1 MVFSSL
7 TFLFLFFPLVMGV
20 YYLCPRALR
29 NLWLLLTSLLFYAWG
44 EPVYI
49 RLMAA
54 SILFNYLCGLG
65 VAALQKREKK
75 RLAKGLLILCIAG
88 NIGALGLF
96 KYADLLIGTVNNIAG
111 SKIALLELALPIGI
125 SFYTFQ
131 ALSYVIDVYR
141 GTVAA
146 QKNPITF
153 GTYIALFPQ
162 LIAGPIVQYKTVEE
176 QLSHR
181 RETTAQFA
189 AGIGRFTIGLGKKVL
204 IANQVGALWDTV
216 AALPGTGLS
225 AGTAWLGAIA
235 FTFQIYFDF
244 SGYSDMAIGLGKML
258 GFEFLENFDY
268 PYLSRSITEYWRRW
282 HISLGTWFRE
292 YVYIPLGG
300 NRVSVLRWCF
310 NMFVVWL
317 LSGLWHGAGWNFAL
331 WGLYFGVFLSAEK
344 LIGKKWKERS
354 FKIADISANNDG
366 NGGNRENMFLSCVRN
381 IIEHG
386 YVLLVV
392 LVSFVIFRVESV
404 REIKEQLLGL
414 AGSYGNAMTPM
425 AAYEIKSYLILL
437 LIACA
442 GATPV
447 PAMCVQRLKNTNMW
461 KKSGWLLQSCYI
473 LTGLVLATAFLLGS
487 SVHPFLYFRV

>member
-7 TFLFLFFPLVMGV
+7 TFLFLFFPIVMGV

-29 NLWLLLTSLLFYAWG
+29 NLWLLAVSLLFYAWG

-49 RLMAA
+49 RLMVA

-75 RLAKGLLILCIAG
+75 GIAKALLILCVVG
-88 NIGALGLF
+88 NIGALGVF
-96 KYADLLIGTVNNIAG
+96 KYADLLIGTINGIAG
-111 SKIALLELALPIGI
+111 SHLALLELALPIGI

-176 QLSHR
+176 QLSCR
-181 RETTAQFA
+181 RETAAQFA
-189 AGIGRFTIGLGKKVL
+189 AGIGRFTVGLGKKVL

-216 AALPGTGLS
+216 SALPQAQLA
-225 AGTAWLGAIA
+225 AGTAWLGALA

-300 NRVSVLRWCF
+300 NRHGLSRQIL
-310 NMFVVWL
+310 NLIIVWGL
-317 LSGLWHGAGWNFAL
+317 TGLWHGASWNFLL
-331 WGLYFGVFLSAEK
+331 WGLYYGVILIVEKVWLLRPLQKAPAAVQHLYSLLLIILGWIIFALTDFSAIGGYFAALFGAH
-344 LIGKKWKERS
+344 
-354 FKIADISANNDG
+354 
-366 NGGNRENMFLSCVRN
+366 GGLDSSTM
-381 IIEHG
+381 
-386 YVLLVV
+386 YLLT
-392 LVSFVIFRVESV
+392 S
-404 REIKEQLLGL
+404 
-414 AGSYGNAMTPM
+414 N
-425 AAYEIKSYLILL
+425 LILL
-437 LIACA
+437 VIAGFASTRLPAKLAA
-442 GATPV
+442 GF
-447 PAMCVQRLKNTNMW
+447 VQRLTPAGQTAVKCIFYT
-461 KKSGWLLQSCYI
+461 GVLLMCI
-473 LTGLVLATAFLLGS
+473 AFLVGDS
-487 SVHPFLYFRV
+487 YNPFLYFRF

>member
-7 TFLFLFFPLVMGV
+7 TFLFLFFPIVIGV

-29 NLWLLLTSLLFYAWG
+29 NLWLLAASLLFYAWG

-49 RLMAA
+49 RLMVA

-75 RLAKGLLILCIAG
+75 GIAKTLLILCVVG
-88 NIGALGLF
+88 NIGALGVF
-96 KYADLLIGTVNNIAG
+96 KYADLLIGTINGIAG
-111 SKIALLELALPIGI
+111 SHLALLELALPIGI

-176 QLSHR
+176 QLSCR
-181 RETTAQFA
+181 RETAAQFA
-189 AGIGRFTIGLGKKVL
+189 AGIGRFTVGLGKKVL

-216 AALPGTGLS
+216 SALPQAQLA
-225 AGTAWLGAIA
+225 AGTAWLGALA

-300 NRVSVLRWCF
+300 NRRGLSRQIL
-310 NMFVVWL
+310 NLIIVWGL
-317 LSGLWHGAGWNFAL
+317 TGLWHGASWNFLL
-331 WGLYFGVFLSAEK
+331 WGLYYGVILIVEKVWLLRPLQKAPAAVQHLYSLLLIILGWIIFALTDFSAIGGYFAALFGAH
-344 LIGKKWKERS
+344 
-354 FKIADISANNDG
+354 
-366 NGGNRENMFLSCVRN
+366 GGLDSSTM
-381 IIEHG
+381 
-386 YVLLVV
+386 YLLT
-392 LVSFVIFRVESV
+392 S
-404 REIKEQLLGL
+404 
-414 AGSYGNAMTPM
+414 N
-425 AAYEIKSYLILL
+425 LILL
-437 LIACA
+437 VIAGFASTRLPAKLAA
-442 GATPV
+442 GF
-447 PAMCVQRLKNTNMW
+447 VQRLTPTGQTAVKCVFYT
-461 KKSGWLLQSCYI
+461 GVLLMCI
-473 LTGLVLATAFLLGS
+473 AFLVGDS
-487 SVHPFLYFRV
+487 YNPFLYFRF

>member
-7 TFLFLFFPLVMGV
+7 TFLFLFFPIVIGV

-29 NLWLLLTSLLFYAWG
+29 NLWLLAASLLFYAWG

-49 RLMAA
+49 RLMVA

-75 RLAKGLLILCIAG
+75 GIAKALLILCIVG
-88 NIGALGLF
+88 NIGALGVF
-96 KYADLLIGTVNNIAG
+96 KYADLLIGTINGIAG
-111 SKIALLELALPIGI
+111 SHLALLELALPIGI

-176 QLSHR
+176 QLSCR
-181 RETTAQFA
+181 RETAAQFA

-216 AALPGTGLS
+216 SALPQAQLA
-225 AGTAWLGAIA
+225 AGTAWLGALA

-300 NRVSVLRWCF
+300 NRHGLSRQIL
-310 NMFVVWL
+310 NLIIVWGL
-317 LSGLWHGAGWNFAL
+317 TGLWHGASWNFLL
-331 WGLYFGVFLSAEK
+331 WGLYYGVILIVEKVWLLRPLQKAPAAVQHLYSLLLIILGWIIFALTDFSAIGGYFAALFGAH
-344 LIGKKWKERS
+344 
-354 FKIADISANNDG
+354 
-366 NGGNRENMFLSCVRN
+366 GGLDSSTM
-381 IIEHG
+381 
-386 YVLLVV
+386 YLLT
-392 LVSFVIFRVESV
+392 S
-404 REIKEQLLGL
+404 
-414 AGSYGNAMTPM
+414 N
-425 AAYEIKSYLILL
+425 LILL
-437 LIACA
+437 VIAGFASTRLPAKLAA
-442 GATPV
+442 GF
-447 PAMCVQRLKNTNMW
+447 VQRLTPAGQTAVKCIFYT
-461 KKSGWLLQSCYI
+461 GVLLMCI
-473 LTGLVLATAFLLGS
+473 AFLVGDS
-487 SVHPFLYFRV
+487 YNPFLYFRF

>member
-7 TFLFLFFPLVMGV
+7 TFLFLFFPIVIGV

-29 NLWLLLTSLLFYAWG
+29 NLWLLAASLLFYAWG

-49 RLMAA
+49 RLMVA

-75 RLAKGLLILCIAG
+75 GIAKTLLILCVVG
-88 NIGALGLF
+88 NIGALGVF
-96 KYADLLIGTVNNIAG
+96 KYADLLIGTINGIAG
-111 SKIALLELALPIGI
+111 SHLALLELALPIGI

-176 QLSHR
+176 QLSRR

-189 AGIGRFTIGLGKKVL
+189 AGIGRFTVGLGKKVL

-216 AALPGTGLS
+216 SALPQAQLA
-225 AGTAWLGAIA
+225 AGTAWLGALA

-300 NRVSVLRWCF
+300 NRHGLSRQIL
-310 NMFVVWL
+310 NLIIVWGL
-317 LSGLWHGAGWNFAL
+317 TGLWHGASWNFLL
-331 WGLYFGVFLSAEK
+331 WGLYYGVILIVEKVWLLRPLQKAPAAVQHLYSLLLIMLGWIIFALTDFSAIGGYFAALFGAH
-344 LIGKKWKERS
+344 
-354 FKIADISANNDG
+354 
-366 NGGNRENMFLSCVRN
+366 GGLDSSTM
-381 IIEHG
+381 
-386 YVLLVV
+386 YLLT
-392 LVSFVIFRVESV
+392 S
-404 REIKEQLLGL
+404 
-414 AGSYGNAMTPM
+414 N
-425 AAYEIKSYLILL
+425 LILL
-437 LIACA
+437 VIAGFASTRLPAKLAA
-442 GATPV
+442 GF
-447 PAMCVQRLKNTNMW
+447 VQRLTPAWPDGGKMHFLHRRTADVHCLF
-461 KKSGWLLQSCYI
+461 GRRQLQSVPVFP
-473 LTGLVLATAFLLGS
+473 VLRGG
-487 SVHPFLYFRV
+487 V

>member
-7 TFLFLFFPLVMGV
+7 TFLFLFFPIVIGV

-29 NLWLLLTSLLFYAWG
+29 NLWLLAASLLFYAWG

-49 RLMAA
+49 RLMVA

-75 RLAKGLLILCIAG
+75 GIAKALLILCVVG
-88 NIGALGLF
+88 NIGALGVF
-96 KYADLLIGTVNNIAG
+96 KYADLLIGTVNDIAG
-111 SKIALLELALPIGI
+111 SHLALLELALPIGI

-176 QLSHR
+176 QLSCR
-181 RETTAQFA
+181 RETAAQFA

-216 AALPGTGLS
+216 SALPQAQLA
-225 AGTAWLGAIA
+225 AGTAWLGALA

-268 PYLSRSITEYWRRW
+268 PYLSRCITEYWRRW

-300 NRVSVLRWCF
+300 NRHGLSRQIL
-310 NMFVVWL
+310 NLIIVWGL
-317 LSGLWHGAGWNFAL
+317 TGLWHGASWNFLL
-331 WGLYFGVFLSAEK
+331 WGLYYGVILIVEKVWLLRPLQKAPAAVQHLYSLLLIILGWIIFALTDFSAIGGYFAALFGAH
-344 LIGKKWKERS
+344 
-354 FKIADISANNDG
+354 
-366 NGGNRENMFLSCVRN
+366 GGTDSSTM
-381 IIEHG
+381 
-386 YVLLVV
+386 YLLTT
-392 LVSFVIFRVESV
+392 
-404 REIKEQLLGL
+404 
-414 AGSYGNAMTPM
+414 N
-425 AAYEIKSYLILL
+425 LILL
-437 LIACA
+437 VIAGFA
-442 GATPV
+442 STRL
-447 PAMCVQRLKNTNMW
+447 PAKLAASFVQRLTPAGQTAVKCVFYT
-461 KKSGWLLQSCYI
+461 GVLLMCI
-473 LTGLVLATAFLLGS
+473 AFLVGDS
-487 SVHPFLYFRV
+487 YNPFLYFRF

>member
-7 TFLFLFFPLVMGV
+7 TFLFLFFPIVMGV

-216 AALPGTGLS
+216 AALPGTSLS

-258 GFEFLENFDY
+258 GFEFLENFNY

-300 NRVSVLRWCF
+300 NRCGLPRQIL
-310 NMFVVWL
+310 NLIIVWGL
-317 LSGLWHGAGWNFAL
+317 TGLWHGA
-331 WGLYFGVFLSAEK
+331 S
-344 LIGKKWKERS
+344 
-354 FKIADISANNDG
+354 
-366 NGGNRENMFLSCVRN
+366 
-381 IIEHG
+381 
-386 YVLLVV
+386 
-392 LVSFVIFRVESV
+392 
-404 REIKEQLLGL
+404 
-414 AGSYGNAMTPM
+414 
-425 AAYEIKSYLILL
+425 
-437 LIACA
+437 
-442 GATPV
+442 
-447 PAMCVQRLKNTNMW
+447 
-461 KKSGWLLQSCYI
+461 
-473 LTGLVLATAFLLGS
+473 
-487 SVHPFLYFRV
+487 

>member
-7 TFLFLFFPLVMGV
+7 TFLFLFFPIVIGV

-29 NLWLLLTSLLFYAWG
+29 NLWLLAASLLFYAWG

-49 RLMAA
+49 RLMVA

-75 RLAKGLLILCIAG
+75 GIAKTLLILCVVG
-88 NIGALGLF
+88 NIGALGVF
-96 KYADLLIGTVNNIAG
+96 KYADLLIGTINGIAG
-111 SKIALLELALPIGI
+111 SHLALLELALPIGI

-176 QLSHR
+176 QLSRR

-189 AGIGRFTIGLGKKVL
+189 AGIGRFTVGLGKKVL

-216 AALPGTGLS
+216 SALPQAQLA
-225 AGTAWLGAIA
+225 AGTAWLGALA

-300 NRVSVLRWCF
+300 NRHGLSRQIL
-310 NMFVVWL
+310 NLIIVWGL
-317 LSGLWHGAGWNFAL
+317 TGLWHGASWNFLL
-331 WGLYFGVFLSAEK
+331 WGLYYGVILIVEKVWLLRPLQKAPAAVQHLYSLLLIMLGWIIFALTDFSAIGGYFAALFGAH
-344 LIGKKWKERS
+344 
-354 FKIADISANNDG
+354 
-366 NGGNRENMFLSCVRN
+366 GGLDSSTM
-381 IIEHG
+381 
-386 YVLLVV
+386 YLLT
-392 LVSFVIFRVESV
+392 S
-404 REIKEQLLGL
+404 
-414 AGSYGNAMTPM
+414 N
-425 AAYEIKSYLILL
+425 LILL
-437 LIACA
+437 VIAGFASTRLPAKLAA
-442 GATPV
+442 GF
-447 PAMCVQRLKNTNMW
+447 VQRLTPAGQTAVKCIFYT
-461 KKSGWLLQSCYI
+461 GVLLMCI
-473 LTGLVLATAFLLGS
+473 AFLVGDS
-487 SVHPFLYFRV
+487 YNPFLYFRF

>member
-7 TFLFLFFPLVMGV
+7 TFLFLFFPIVMGV

-29 NLWLLLTSLLFYAWG
+29 NLWLLAVSLLFYAWG

-49 RLMAA
+49 QLMVA
-54 SILFNYLCGLG
+54 SILFNYLSGLG

-75 RLAKGLLILCIAG
+75 GIAKALLILCVVG
-88 NIGALGLF
+88 NIGALGVF
-96 KYADLLIGTVNNIAG
+96 KYADLLIGTINGIAG
-111 SKIALLELALPIGI
+111 SHLALLELALPIGI

-176 QLSHR
+176 QLSCR
-181 RETTAQFA
+181 RETAAQFA
-189 AGIGRFTIGLGKKVL
+189 AGIGRFTVGLGKKVL

-216 AALPGTGLS
+216 SALPQAQLA
-225 AGTAWLGAIA
+225 AGTAWLGALA

-300 NRVSVLRWCF
+300 NRRGLPRQVL
-310 NMFVVWL
+310 NLIIVWGL
-317 LSGLWHGAGWNFAL
+317 TGLWHGASWNFLL
-331 WGLYFGVFLSAEK
+331 WGLYYGVIL
-344 LIGKKWKERS
+344 
-354 FKIADISANNDG
+354 
-366 NGGNRENMFLSCVRN
+366 
-381 IIEHG
+381 IIEKVWLLRPLQKAPAAVQHL
-386 YVLLVV
+386 YSLLLIVLGW
-392 LVSFVIFRVESV
+392 VIFALTDFGAIGGYFAALFGAHGGADSSTMY
-404 REIKEQLLGL
+404 LLT
-414 AGSYGNAMTPM
+414 SN
-425 AAYEIKSYLILL
+425 LILL
-437 LIACA
+437 VIAGFASTRLPAKLAA
-442 GATPV
+442 GFVRRLTPAGQTAV
-447 PAMCVQRLKNTNMW
+447 KCVFYTGVLLMC
-461 KKSGWLLQSCYI
+461 I
-473 LTGLVLATAFLLGS
+473 AFLVGDS
-487 SVHPFLYFRV
+487 YNPFLYFRF

>member
-7 TFLFLFFPLVMGV
+7 TFLFLFFPIVIGV

-29 NLWLLLTSLLFYAWG
+29 NLWLLAASLLFYAWG

-49 RLMAA
+49 RLMVA

-75 RLAKGLLILCIAG
+75 GIAKTLLILCVVG
-88 NIGALGLF
+88 NIGALGVF
-96 KYADLLIGTVNNIAG
+96 KYADLLIGTINGIAG
-111 SKIALLELALPIGI
+111 SHLALLELALPIGI

-176 QLSHR
+176 QLSCR
-181 RETTAQFA
+181 RETAAQFA

-216 AALPGTGLS
+216 SALPQAQLA
-225 AGTAWLGAIA
+225 AGTAWLGALA

-300 NRVSVLRWCF
+300 NRHGLSRQIL
-310 NMFVVWL
+310 NLIIVWGL
-317 LSGLWHGAGWNFAL
+317 TGLWHGASWNFLL
-331 WGLYFGVFLSAEK
+331 WGLYYGVILIVEKVWLLRPLQKAPAAVQHLYSLLLIILGWIIFALTDFSAIGGYFAALFGAH
-344 LIGKKWKERS
+344 
-354 FKIADISANNDG
+354 
-366 NGGNRENMFLSCVRN
+366 GGLDSSTM
-381 IIEHG
+381 
-386 YVLLVV
+386 YLLT
-392 LVSFVIFRVESV
+392 S
-404 REIKEQLLGL
+404 
-414 AGSYGNAMTPM
+414 N
-425 AAYEIKSYLILL
+425 LILL
-437 LIACA
+437 VIAGFASTRLPAKLAA
-442 GATPV
+442 GF
-447 PAMCVQRLKNTNMW
+447 VQRLTPAGQTAVKCIFYT
-461 KKSGWLLQSCYI
+461 GVLLMCI
-473 LTGLVLATAFLLGS
+473 AFLVGDS
-487 SVHPFLYFRV
+487 YNPFLYFRF

>member
-7 TFLFLFFPLVMGV
+7 TFLFLFFPIVIGV

-29 NLWLLLTSLLFYAWG
+29 NLWLLAASLLFYAWG

-49 RLMAA
+49 RLMVA

-75 RLAKGLLILCIAG
+75 GIAKTLLILCVVG
-88 NIGALGLF
+88 NIGALGVF
-96 KYADLLIGTVNNIAG
+96 KYADLLIGTINGIAG
-111 SKIALLELALPIGI
+111 SHLALLELALPIGI

-176 QLSHR
+176 QLSCR
-181 RETTAQFA
+181 RETAAQFA
-189 AGIGRFTIGLGKKVL
+189 AGIGRFTVGLGKKVL

-216 AALPGTGLS
+216 SALPQAQLA
-225 AGTAWLGAIA
+225 AGTAWLGALA

-300 NRVSVLRWCF
+300 NRHGLSRQIL
-310 NMFVVWL
+310 NLIIVWGL
-317 LSGLWHGAGWNFAL
+317 TGLWHGASWNFLL
-331 WGLYFGVFLSAEK
+331 WGLYYGVILIVEKVWLLRPLQKAPAAVQHLYSLLLIILGWIIFALTDFSAIGGYFAALFGAH
-344 LIGKKWKERS
+344 
-354 FKIADISANNDG
+354 
-366 NGGNRENMFLSCVRN
+366 GGLDSSTM
-381 IIEHG
+381 
-386 YVLLVV
+386 YLLT
-392 LVSFVIFRVESV
+392 S
-404 REIKEQLLGL
+404 
-414 AGSYGNAMTPM
+414 N
-425 AAYEIKSYLILL
+425 LILL
-437 LIACA
+437 VIAGFASTRLPAKLAA
-442 GATPV
+442 GF
-447 PAMCVQRLKNTNMW
+447 VQRLTPAGQTAVKCIFYT
-461 KKSGWLLQSCYI
+461 GVLLMCI
-473 LTGLVLATAFLLGS
+473 AFLVGDS
-487 SVHPFLYFRV
+487 YNPFLYFRF

>member
-7 TFLFLFFPLVMGV
+7 TFLFLFFPIVMGV

-29 NLWLLLTSLLFYAWG
+29 NLWLLAASLLFYAWG

-49 RLMAA
+49 RLMVA

-75 RLAKGLLILCIAG
+75 GIAKALLILCVVG
-88 NIGALGLF
+88 NIGALGVF
-96 KYADLLIGTVNNIAG
+96 KYADLLIGTINGIAG
-111 SKIALLELALPIGI
+111 SHLALLELALPIGI

-176 QLSHR
+176 QLSCR
-181 RETTAQFA
+181 RETAAQFA
-189 AGIGRFTIGLGKKVL
+189 AGIGRFTVGLGKKVL

-216 AALPGTGLS
+216 SALPQAQLA
-225 AGTAWLGAIA
+225 AGTAWLGALA

-300 NRVSVLRWCF
+300 NRHGLSRQIL
-310 NMFVVWL
+310 NLIIVWGL
-317 LSGLWHGAGWNFAL
+317 TGLWHGASWNFLL
-331 WGLYFGVFLSAEK
+331 WGLYYGVILIVEKVWLLRPLQKAPAAVQHLYSLLLIILGWIIFALTDFSAIGGYFAALFGAH
-344 LIGKKWKERS
+344 
-354 FKIADISANNDG
+354 
-366 NGGNRENMFLSCVRN
+366 GGLDSSTM
-381 IIEHG
+381 
-386 YVLLVV
+386 YLLT
-392 LVSFVIFRVESV
+392 S
-404 REIKEQLLGL
+404 
-414 AGSYGNAMTPM
+414 N
-425 AAYEIKSYLILL
+425 LILL
-437 LIACA
+437 VIAGFASTRLPAKLAA
-442 GATPV
+442 GF
-447 PAMCVQRLKNTNMW
+447 VQRLTPAGQTAVKCVFYT
-461 KKSGWLLQSCYI
+461 GVLLMCI
-473 LTGLVLATAFLLGS
+473 AFLVGDS
-487 SVHPFLYFRV
+487 YNPFLYFRF

>member
-7 TFLFLFFPLVMGV
+7 TFLFLFFPIVIGV

-29 NLWLLLTSLLFYAWG
+29 NLWLLAASLLFYAWG

-49 RLMAA
+49 RLMVA

-75 RLAKGLLILCIAG
+75 GIAKTLLILCVVG
-88 NIGALGLF
+88 NIGALGVF
-96 KYADLLIGTVNNIAG
+96 KYADLLIGTINGIAG
-111 SKIALLELALPIGI
+111 SHLALLELALPIGI

-176 QLSHR
+176 QLSRR

-189 AGIGRFTIGLGKKVL
+189 AGIGRFTVGLGKKVL

-216 AALPGTGLS
+216 SALPQAQLA
-225 AGTAWLGAIA
+225 AGTAWLGALA
-235 FTFQIYFDF
+235 FTFQNYFDF

-300 NRVSVLRWCF
+300 NRHGLSRQIL
-310 NMFVVWL
+310 NLIIVWGL
-317 LSGLWHGAGWNFAL
+317 TGLWHGASWNFLL
-331 WGLYFGVFLSAEK
+331 WGLYYGVILIVEKVWLLRPLQKAPAAVQHLYSLLLIMLGWIIFALTDFSAIGGYFAALFGAH
-344 LIGKKWKERS
+344 
-354 FKIADISANNDG
+354 
-366 NGGNRENMFLSCVRN
+366 GGLDSSTM
-381 IIEHG
+381 
-386 YVLLVV
+386 YLLT
-392 LVSFVIFRVESV
+392 S
-404 REIKEQLLGL
+404 
-414 AGSYGNAMTPM
+414 N
-425 AAYEIKSYLILL
+425 LILL
-437 LIACA
+437 VIAGFASTRLPAKLAA
-442 GATPV
+442 GF
-447 PAMCVQRLKNTNMW
+447 VQRLTPAGQTAVKCIFYT
-461 KKSGWLLQSCYI
+461 GVLLMCI
-473 LTGLVLATAFLLGS
+473 AFLVGDS
-487 SVHPFLYFRV
+487 YNPFLYFRF

>member
-7 TFLFLFFPLVMGV
+7 TFLFLFFPIVIGV

-29 NLWLLLTSLLFYAWG
+29 NLWLLAASLLFYAWG

-49 RLMAA
+49 RLMVA

-75 RLAKGLLILCIAG
+75 GIAKALLILCVVG
-88 NIGALGLF
+88 NIGALGVF
-96 KYADLLIGTVNNIAG
+96 KYADLLIGTINGIAG
-111 SKIALLELALPIGI
+111 SHLALLELALPIGI

-176 QLSHR
+176 QLSCR
-181 RETTAQFA
+181 RETAAQFA

-216 AALPGTGLS
+216 SSLPQAQLA
-225 AGTAWLGAIA
+225 AGTAWLGALA

-300 NRVSVLRWCF
+300 NRHGLSRQIL
-310 NMFVVWL
+310 NLIIVWGL
-317 LSGLWHGAGWNFAL
+317 TGLWHGASWNFLL
-331 WGLYFGVFLSAEK
+331 WGLYYGVILIVEKVWLLRPLQKAPAAVQHLYSLLLIILGWIIFALTDFSAIGGYFAALFGAH
-344 LIGKKWKERS
+344 
-354 FKIADISANNDG
+354 
-366 NGGNRENMFLSCVRN
+366 GGLDSSTM
-381 IIEHG
+381 
-386 YVLLVV
+386 YLLT
-392 LVSFVIFRVESV
+392 S
-404 REIKEQLLGL
+404 
-414 AGSYGNAMTPM
+414 N
-425 AAYEIKSYLILL
+425 LILL
-437 LIACA
+437 VIAGFASTRLPAKLAA
-442 GATPV
+442 GF
-447 PAMCVQRLKNTNMW
+447 VQRLTPAGQTAVKCIFYT
-461 KKSGWLLQSCYI
+461 GVLLMCI
-473 LTGLVLATAFLLGS
+473 AFLVGDS
-487 SVHPFLYFRV
+487 YNPFLYFRF

>member
-7 TFLFLFFPLVMGV
+7 TFLFLFFPIVIGV

-29 NLWLLLTSLLFYAWG
+29 NLWLLAASLLFYAWG

-49 RLMAA
+49 RLMVA

-75 RLAKGLLILCIAG
+75 GIAKTLLILCVVG
-88 NIGALGLF
+88 NIGALGVF
-96 KYADLLIGTVNNIAG
+96 KYADLLIGTINGIAG
-111 SKIALLELALPIGI
+111 SHLALLELALPIGI

-176 QLSHR
+176 QLSCR

-189 AGIGRFTIGLGKKVL
+189 AGIGRFTVGLGKKVL

-216 AALPGTGLS
+216 SALPQAQLT
-225 AGTAWLGAIA
+225 AGTAWLGALA

-268 PYLSRSITEYWRRW
+268 PYLSCSITEYWRRW

-300 NRVSVLRWCF
+300 NRHGLSRQIL
-310 NMFVVWL
+310 NLIIVWGL
-317 LSGLWHGAGWNFAL
+317 TGLWHGASWNFLL
-331 WGLYFGVFLSAEK
+331 WGLYYGVILIVEKVWLLRPLQKAPAAVQHLYSLLLIILGWIIFALTDFSAIGGYFAALFGAH
-344 LIGKKWKERS
+344 
-354 FKIADISANNDG
+354 
-366 NGGNRENMFLSCVRN
+366 GGLDSSTM
-381 IIEHG
+381 
-386 YVLLVV
+386 YLLT
-392 LVSFVIFRVESV
+392 S
-404 REIKEQLLGL
+404 
-414 AGSYGNAMTPM
+414 N
-425 AAYEIKSYLILL
+425 LILL
-437 LIACA
+437 VIAGFA
-442 GATPV
+442 STRL
-447 PAMCVQRLKNTNMW
+447 PAK
-461 KKSGWLLQSCYI
+461 
-473 LTGLVLATAFLLGS
+473 LATGFVQQLTPAGQTAVKCIFYTGVLLMCIAFLVGDS
-487 SVHPFLYFRV
+487 YNPFLYFRF

>member
-7 TFLFLFFPLVMGV
+7 TFLFLFFPIVMGV

-29 NLWLLLTSLLFYAWG
+29 NLWLLAASLLFYAWG

-49 RLMAA
+49 RLMVA

-75 RLAKGLLILCIAG
+75 GIAKALLILCVVG
-88 NIGALGLF
+88 NIGALGVF
-96 KYADLLIGTVNNIAG
+96 KYADLLIGTINDIAG
-111 SKIALLELALPIGI
+111 SHLALLELALPIGI

-176 QLSHR
+176 QLSCR
-181 RETTAQFA
+181 RETAAQFA
-189 AGIGRFTIGLGKKVL
+189 AGIGRFTVGLGKKVL

-216 AALPGTGLS
+216 SALPQAQLA
-225 AGTAWLGAIA
+225 AGTAWLGALA

-300 NRVSVLRWCF
+300 NRHGMSRQIL
-310 NMFVVWL
+310 NLIIVWGL
-317 LSGLWHGAGWNFAL
+317 TGLWHGASWNFLL
-331 WGLYFGVFLSAEK
+331 WGLYYGVILIVEKVWLLRPLQKAPAAVQHLYSLLLIILGWIIFALTDFSAIGGYFAALFGAH
-344 LIGKKWKERS
+344 
-354 FKIADISANNDG
+354 
-366 NGGNRENMFLSCVRN
+366 GGLDSSTM
-381 IIEHG
+381 
-386 YVLLVV
+386 YLLT
-392 LVSFVIFRVESV
+392 S
-404 REIKEQLLGL
+404 
-414 AGSYGNAMTPM
+414 N
-425 AAYEIKSYLILL
+425 LILL
-437 LIACA
+437 VIAGFASTRLPAKLAA
-442 GATPV
+442 GF
-447 PAMCVQRLKNTNMW
+447 VQRLTSAGQTAVKCVFYT
-461 KKSGWLLQSCYI
+461 GVLLMCI
-473 LTGLVLATAFLLGS
+473 AFLVGDS
-487 SVHPFLYFRV
+487 YNPFLYFRF

>member
-7 TFLFLFFPLVMGV
+7 TFLFLFFPIVMGV

-29 NLWLLLTSLLFYAWG
+29 NLWLLAVSLLFYAWG

-49 RLMAA
+49 RLMVA

-75 RLAKGLLILCIAG
+75 GIAKALLILCVVG
-88 NIGALGLF
+88 NIGALGVF
-96 KYADLLIGTVNNIAG
+96 KYADLLIGTINGIAG
-111 SKIALLELALPIGI
+111 SHLALLELALPIGI

-176 QLSHR
+176 QLSCR
-181 RETTAQFA
+181 RETAAQFA
-189 AGIGRFTIGLGKKVL
+189 AGIGRFTVGLGKKVL

-216 AALPGTGLS
+216 SALPQAQLA
-225 AGTAWLGAIA
+225 AGTAWLGALA

-300 NRVSVLRWCF
+300 NRRGLPRQVL
-310 NMFVVWL
+310 NLIIVWGL
-317 LSGLWHGAGWNFAL
+317 TGLWHGASWNFLL
-331 WGLYFGVFLSAEK
+331 WGLYYGVIL
-344 LIGKKWKERS
+344 
-354 FKIADISANNDG
+354 
-366 NGGNRENMFLSCVRN
+366 
-381 IIEHG
+381 IIEKVWLLRPLQKAPAAVQHLYSLLLIILGWIIFALTDFSAIGGYFAALFGAHG
-386 YVLLVV
+386 GADSSTMYLLT
-392 LVSFVIFRVESV
+392 S
-404 REIKEQLLGL
+404 
-414 AGSYGNAMTPM
+414 N
-425 AAYEIKSYLILL
+425 LILL
-437 LIACA
+437 VIAGFASTRLPAELAA
-442 GATPV
+442 GFVRRLTPAGQTAV
-447 PAMCVQRLKNTNMW
+447 KCVFYAGVLLMCV
-461 KKSGWLLQSCYI
+461 
-473 LTGLVLATAFLLGS
+473 AFLVGDS
-487 SVHPFLYFRV
+487 YNPFLYFRF

>member
-216 AALPGTGLS
+216 AALPGTSLS

-258 GFEFLENFDY
+258 GFEFLENFNY

-300 NRVSVLRWCF
+300 NRKGLKRQIF
-310 NMFVVWL
+310 NLFVVEL
-317 LSGLWHGAGWNFAL
+317 LTGIWHGADWNFIC
-331 WGLYFGVFLSAEK
+331 WGLYYFVLLALEK
-344 LIGKKWKERS
+344 LFLLPYLKKGRVWPHIYTL
-354 FKIADISANNDG
+354 FLVVVGWAMFVGNDAG
-366 NGGNRENMFLSCVRN
+366 VEFGLLFRKLFIPSGGVMPLYFLRN
-381 IIEHG
+381 YG
-386 YVLLVV
+386 VLLAVSVV
-392 LVSFVIFRVESV
+392 CCTPLIE
-404 REIKEQLLGL
+404 KLWKLL
-414 AGSYGNAMTPM
+414 SRNAITR
-425 AAYEIKSYLILL
+425 A
-437 LIACA
+437 
-442 GATPV
+442 
-447 PAMCVQRLKNTNMW
+447 
-461 KKSGWLLQSCYI
+461 
-473 LTGLVLATAFLLGS
+473 LTILVLLTVSMAYVVGS
-487 SVHPFLYFRV
+487 TNSPFLYFNF

>member
-7 TFLFLFFPLVMGV
+7 TFLFLFFPIVIGV

-29 NLWLLLTSLLFYAWG
+29 NLWLLAASLLFYAWG

-49 RLMAA
+49 RLMVA

-75 RLAKGLLILCIAG
+75 GIAKTLLILCIVG
-88 NIGALGLF
+88 NIGALGVF
-96 KYADLLIGTVNNIAG
+96 KYADLLIGTINGIAG
-111 SKIALLELALPIGI
+111 SHLALLELALPIGI

-176 QLSHR
+176 QLSCR

-189 AGIGRFTIGLGKKVL
+189 AGIGRFTVGLGKKVL

-216 AALPGTGLS
+216 SALPQAQLA
-225 AGTAWLGAIA
+225 AGTAWLGALA

-300 NRVSVLRWCF
+300 NRHGLSRQIL
-310 NMFVVWL
+310 NLIIVWGL
-317 LSGLWHGAGWNFAL
+317 TGLWHGASWNFLL
-331 WGLYFGVFLSAEK
+331 WGLYYGVILIVEKVWLLRPLQKAPAAVQHLYSLLLIILGWIIFALTDFSAIGGYFAALFGAH
-344 LIGKKWKERS
+344 
-354 FKIADISANNDG
+354 
-366 NGGNRENMFLSCVRN
+366 GGLDSSTM
-381 IIEHG
+381 
-386 YVLLVV
+386 YLLT
-392 LVSFVIFRVESV
+392 S
-404 REIKEQLLGL
+404 
-414 AGSYGNAMTPM
+414 N
-425 AAYEIKSYLILL
+425 LILL
-437 LIACA
+437 VIAGFASTRLPAKLAA
-442 GATPV
+442 GF
-447 PAMCVQRLKNTNMW
+447 VQRLTPAGQTAVKCIFYT
-461 KKSGWLLQSCYI
+461 GVLLMCI
-473 LTGLVLATAFLLGS
+473 AFLVGDS
-487 SVHPFLYFRV
+487 YNPFLYFRF

>member
-216 AALPGTGLS
+216 AALPGTSLS

-244 SGYSDMAIGLGKML
+244 SGYSDMAIGIGRVF
-258 GFEFLENFDY
+258 GFHFDENFRHPFLCKD
-268 PYLSRSITEYWRRW
+268 ITEFWQRW
-282 HISLGTWFRE
+282 HISLGTFFRD
-292 YVYIPLGG
+292 YVLYIPIFGKRRKYGG
-300 NRVSVLRWCF
+300 LF
-310 NMFVVWL
+310 LVWFCT
-317 LSGLWHGAGWNFAL
+317 GLWHGASWNYII
-331 WGLYFGVFLSAEK
+331 WGLYYGCFVLFEQLM
-344 LIGKKWKERS
+344 GKKRMRS
-354 FKIADISANNDG
+354 IPIVLRHLYNKLVIIIGFGIFYFEDTKKLGIFLKTLFGFGG
-366 NGGNRENMFLSCVRN
+366 NGFSNAIVTT
-381 IIEHG
+381 
-386 YVLLVV
+386 
-392 LVSFVIFRVESV
+392 SFQNNVF
-404 REIKEQLLGL
+404 
-414 AGSYGNAMTPM
+414 
-425 AAYEIKSYLILL
+425 LILL
-437 LIACA
+437 ALICCFPLLKIPKAMMQKS
-442 GATPV
+442 
-447 PAMCVQRLKNTNMW
+447 PAMHITLSFAGTLCCVALLIISSILLVDATN
-461 KKSGWLLQSCYI
+461 K
-473 LTGLVLATAFLLGS
+473 
-487 SVHPFLYFRV
+487 PFLYLRF

>member
-7 TFLFLFFPLVMGV
+7 TFLFLFFPIVIGV

-29 NLWLLLTSLLFYAWG
+29 NLWLLAASLLFYAWG

-49 RLMAA
+49 RLMVA

-75 RLAKGLLILCIAG
+75 GIAKALLILCVVG
-88 NIGALGLF
+88 NIGALGVF
-96 KYADLLIGTVNNIAG
+96 KYADLLIGTINGIAG
-111 SKIALLELALPIGI
+111 SHLALLELALPIGI

-176 QLSHR
+176 QLSCR
-181 RETTAQFA
+181 RETAAQFA
-189 AGIGRFTIGLGKKVL
+189 AGIGRFTVGLGKKVL

-216 AALPGTGLS
+216 AALPQAQLA
-225 AGTAWLGAIA
+225 AGTAWLGALA

-300 NRVSVLRWCF
+300 NRHGLSRQIL
-310 NMFVVWL
+310 NLIIVWGL
-317 LSGLWHGAGWNFAL
+317 TGLWHGASWNFLL
-331 WGLYFGVFLSAEK
+331 WGLYYGVILIVEKVWLLRPLQKAPAAVQHLYSLLLIILGWIIFALTDFSAIGGYFAALFGAH
-344 LIGKKWKERS
+344 
-354 FKIADISANNDG
+354 
-366 NGGNRENMFLSCVRN
+366 GGLDSSTM
-381 IIEHG
+381 
-386 YVLLVV
+386 YLLT
-392 LVSFVIFRVESV
+392 S
-404 REIKEQLLGL
+404 
-414 AGSYGNAMTPM
+414 N
-425 AAYEIKSYLILL
+425 LILL
-437 LIACA
+437 VIAGFASTRLPAKLAA
-442 GATPV
+442 GF
-447 PAMCVQRLKNTNMW
+447 VQRLTPAGQTAVKCIFYT
-461 KKSGWLLQSCYI
+461 GVLLMCI
-473 LTGLVLATAFLLGS
+473 AFLVGDS
-487 SVHPFLYFRV
+487 YNPFLYFRF

>member
-7 TFLFLFFPLVMGV
+7 TFLFLFFPIVIGV

-29 NLWLLLTSLLFYAWG
+29 NLWLLAASLLFYAWG

-49 RLMAA
+49 RLMVA

-75 RLAKGLLILCIAG
+75 GIAKALLILCVVG
-88 NIGALGLF
+88 NIGALGVF
-96 KYADLLIGTVNNIAG
+96 KYADLLIGTINGIAG
-111 SKIALLELALPIGI
+111 SHLALLELALPIGI

-176 QLSHR
+176 QLSCR
-181 RETTAQFA
+181 RETAAQFA

-216 AALPGTGLS
+216 SALPQAQLA
-225 AGTAWLGAIA
+225 AGTAWLGALA

-300 NRVSVLRWCF
+300 NRHGLSRQIL
-310 NMFVVWL
+310 NLIIVWGL
-317 LSGLWHGAGWNFAL
+317 TGLWHGASWNFLL
-331 WGLYFGVFLSAEK
+331 WGLYYGVILIVEKVWLLRPLQKAPAAVQHLYSLLLIILGWIIFALTDFGA
-344 LIGKKWKERS
+344 IGGY
-354 FKIADISANNDG
+354 FAALFG
-366 NGGNRENMFLSCVRN
+366 AHGGLDSSTM
-381 IIEHG
+381 
-386 YVLLVV
+386 YLLT
-392 LVSFVIFRVESV
+392 S
-404 REIKEQLLGL
+404 
-414 AGSYGNAMTPM
+414 N
-425 AAYEIKSYLILL
+425 LILL
-437 LIACA
+437 VIAGFASTRLPAKLAA
-442 GATPV
+442 GF
-447 PAMCVQRLKNTNMW
+447 VQRLTPAGQTAVKCIFYT
-461 KKSGWLLQSCYI
+461 GVLLMCI
-473 LTGLVLATAFLLGS
+473 AFLVGDS
-487 SVHPFLYFRV
+487 YTPFLYFRF

>member
-7 TFLFLFFPLVMGV
+7 TFLFLFFPIVIGV

-29 NLWLLLTSLLFYAWG
+29 NLWLLAASLLFYAWG

-49 RLMAA
+49 RLMVA

-75 RLAKGLLILCIAG
+75 GIAKALLILCVVG
-88 NIGALGLF
+88 NIGALGVF
-96 KYADLLIGTVNNIAG
+96 KYADLLIGTINGIAG
-111 SKIALLELALPIGI
+111 SHLALLELALPIGI

-176 QLSHR
+176 QLSCR
-181 RETTAQFA
+181 RETAAQFA
-189 AGIGRFTIGLGKKVL
+189 AGIGRFTVGLGKKVL

-216 AALPGTGLS
+216 SALPQAQLA
-225 AGTAWLGAIA
+225 AGTAWLGALA

-300 NRVSVLRWCF
+300 NRHGMSRQIL
-310 NMFVVWL
+310 NLIIVWGL
-317 LSGLWHGAGWNFAL
+317 TGLWHGASWNFLL
-331 WGLYFGVFLSAEK
+331 WGLYYGVILIVEKVWLLRPLQKAPAAVQHLYSLLLIILGWIIFALTDFSAIGGYFAALFGAH
-344 LIGKKWKERS
+344 
-354 FKIADISANNDG
+354 
-366 NGGNRENMFLSCVRN
+366 GGLDSSTM
-381 IIEHG
+381 
-386 YVLLVV
+386 YLLT
-392 LVSFVIFRVESV
+392 S
-404 REIKEQLLGL
+404 
-414 AGSYGNAMTPM
+414 N
-425 AAYEIKSYLILL
+425 LILL
-437 LIACA
+437 VIAGFASTRLPAKLAA
-442 GATPV
+442 GF
-447 PAMCVQRLKNTNMW
+447 VQRLTPAGQTAVKCIFYT
-461 KKSGWLLQSCYI
+461 GVLLMCI
-473 LTGLVLATAFLLGS
+473 AFLVGDS
-487 SVHPFLYFRV
+487 YNPFLYFRF

>member
-7 TFLFLFFPLVMGV
+7 TFLFLFFPIVIGV

-29 NLWLLLTSLLFYAWG
+29 NLWLLAASLLFYAWG

-49 RLMAA
+49 RLMVA

-75 RLAKGLLILCIAG
+75 GIAKALLILCVVG
-88 NIGALGLF
+88 NIGALGVF
-96 KYADLLIGTVNNIAG
+96 KYADLLIGTINGIAG
-111 SKIALLELALPIGI
+111 SHLALLELALPIGI

-176 QLSHR
+176 QLSCR
-181 RETTAQFA
+181 RETAAQFA

-216 AALPGTGLS
+216 SALPQAQLA
-225 AGTAWLGAIA
+225 AGTAWLGALA

-300 NRVSVLRWCF
+300 NRHGLSRQIL
-310 NMFVVWL
+310 NLIIVWGL
-317 LSGLWHGAGWNFAL
+317 TGLWHGASWNFLL
-331 WGLYFGVFLSAEK
+331 WGLYYGVILIVEKVWLLRPLQKAPAAVQHLYSLLLIILGWIIFALTDFGA
-344 LIGKKWKERS
+344 IGGY
-354 FKIADISANNDG
+354 FAALFG
-366 NGGNRENMFLSCVRN
+366 AHGGLDSSTM
-381 IIEHG
+381 
-386 YVLLVV
+386 YLLT
-392 LVSFVIFRVESV
+392 S
-404 REIKEQLLGL
+404 
-414 AGSYGNAMTPM
+414 N
-425 AAYEIKSYLILL
+425 LILL
-437 LIACA
+437 VIAGFASTRLPAKLAA
-442 GATPV
+442 GF
-447 PAMCVQRLKNTNMW
+447 VQRLTPAGQTAVKCIFYT
-461 KKSGWLLQSCYI
+461 GVLLMCI
-473 LTGLVLATAFLLGS
+473 AFLVGDS
-487 SVHPFLYFRV
+487 YNPFLYFRF

>member
-7 TFLFLFFPLVMGV
+7 TFLFLFFPIVIGV

-29 NLWLLLTSLLFYAWG
+29 NLWLLAASLLFYAWG

-49 RLMAA
+49 RLMVA

-65 VAALQKREKK
+65 VAALQKQEKK
-75 RLAKGLLILCIAG
+75 GIAKALLILCVVG
-88 NIGALGLF
+88 NIGALGVF
-96 KYADLLIGTVNNIAG
+96 KYADLLIGTINGIAG
-111 SKIALLELALPIGI
+111 SHLALLELALPIGI

-162 LIAGPIVQYKTVEE
+162 LIAGPIVQYKTVQE
-176 QLSHR
+176 QLSCR
-181 RETTAQFA
+181 RETAAQFA
-189 AGIGRFTIGLGKKVL
+189 AGIGRFTVGLGKKVL

-216 AALPGTGLS
+216 SALPQAQLA
-225 AGTAWLGAIA
+225 AGTAWLGALA

-300 NRVSVLRWCF
+300 NRHGLSRQIL
-310 NMFVVWL
+310 NLIIVWGL
-317 LSGLWHGAGWNFAL
+317 TGLWHGASWNFLL
-331 WGLYFGVFLSAEK
+331 WGLYYGVILIVEKVWLLRPLQKAPAAVQHLYSLLLIILGWIIFALTDFSAIGGYFAALFGAH
-344 LIGKKWKERS
+344 
-354 FKIADISANNDG
+354 
-366 NGGNRENMFLSCVRN
+366 GGLDSSTM
-381 IIEHG
+381 
-386 YVLLVV
+386 YLLT
-392 LVSFVIFRVESV
+392 S
-404 REIKEQLLGL
+404 
-414 AGSYGNAMTPM
+414 N
-425 AAYEIKSYLILL
+425 LILL
-437 LIACA
+437 VIAGFASTRLPAKLAA
-442 GATPV
+442 GF
-447 PAMCVQRLKNTNMW
+447 VQRLTPAGQTAVKCIFYT
-461 KKSGWLLQSCYI
+461 GVLLLCI
-473 LTGLVLATAFLLGS
+473 AFLVGDS
-487 SVHPFLYFRV
+487 YNPFLYFRF